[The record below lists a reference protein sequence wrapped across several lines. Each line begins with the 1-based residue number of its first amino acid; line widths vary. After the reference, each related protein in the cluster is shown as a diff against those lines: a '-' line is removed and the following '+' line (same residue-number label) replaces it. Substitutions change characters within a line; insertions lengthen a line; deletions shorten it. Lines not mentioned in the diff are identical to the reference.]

1 MPGQFGS
8 DMLSPVLYGVMCERC
23 RLWGR
28 TESDTTEA
36 TLRQQYAGASL
47 YRSSCPNS
55 MLSDIIMMPKVC
67 YGGTFTSHMNA
78 KSLQSC
84 LTLCDTTDYNP
95 PGSSVH
101 GIFQAR
107 ILERVAIPFSRGSS
121 QPRDQTHVSCIS
133 CIGGWVLYHQG
144 HLGNLCT

>member
-1 MPGQFGS
+1 MY
-8 DMLSPVLYGVMCERC
+8 L
-23 RLWGR
+23 
-28 TESDTTEA
+28 
-36 TLRQQYAGASL
+36 
-47 YRSSCPNS
+47 SSCPNS

-107 ILERVAIPFSRGSS
+107 ILERVAIPFSRGSN
-121 QPRDQTHVSCIS
+121 PRLLHLLHWWVGSLPPGPPGKSLYMTEIS
-133 CIGGWVLYHQG
+133 KSEVTSNPESWLLKLYQHITVDES
-144 HLGNLCT
+144 HE